1 MTKRKKAREEMM
13 KEWIAIGAAL
23 LALSTGAAGAE
34 GVLKVRPSGDVKV
47 LDPMLGSD
55 SMARNFGYMVYD
67 TLFAMDETLAVKPQM
82 VESWQSSADG
92 KAWTFTLREALRFSD
107 GQPVTSEDVIASLKR
122 WSSNDSMGQQL
133 NARGAAWEAL
143 DARSFKLSLA
153 QPWGFVLEA
162 LGKPGAPVPFIM
174 PARIAGATPANQG
187 VTDQTGSGP
196 FVFKKEEWLPG
207 SKLVFARNPSYA
219 PRPEAPS
226 GFAGGK
232 IARMDRVEWHIIPDQ
247 QTAIDALR
255 KGEIDID
262 EDLSADL
269 IGLARSARDVVVA
282 RQDEIG
288 VAQQIRINSLQ
299 PPFDNPKLRQALLHA
314 VNGSEFLEAVIEDP
328 GLGKACR
335 SFYVCSSPYF
345 SEAGF
350 PKPDLDKARELVRE
364 SGYDGT
370 PVVLLDAT
378 ENANIHAFIMVAEQL
393 LRTIGLKTDLQA
405 MDWATVVSRRAS
417 KEPVGKGGWSIFI
430 SGPGGLDMMEPL
442 SHLGLRSNCDKAW
455 FGWPCDAEI
464 EAMRADFADLSDPA
478 ERKAL
483 AARIQARAVQ
493 TVPYVPIG
501 VQYQIRAHRANL
513 AGILTPP
520 APVYWNISR
529 K

>member
-1 MTKRKKAREEMM
+1 MTR
-13 KEWIAIGAAL
+13 WIAIGATL
-23 LALSTGAAGAE
+23 LALSASAAGAQ
-34 GVLKVRPSGDVKV
+34 GILKVRPSGDVKV

-67 TLFAMDETLAVKPQM
+67 TLFAVDDTLSVKPQM
-82 VESWQSSADG
+82 VENWQSTPDK
-92 KAWTFTLREALRFSD
+92 KAWTFTLREGLKFGD
-107 GQPVTSEDVIASLKR
+107 GQAVTSADVIASLKR

-133 NARGAAWEAL
+133 IARGAAWEAV
-143 DARSFKLSLA
+143 DARTFKLTLS

-174 PARIAGATPANQG
+174 PARVAATPANQG

-196 FVFKKEEWLPG
+196 FIFKKEEWVPG
-207 SKLVFARNPSYA
+207 SKLVFIKNPSYV
-219 PRPEAPS
+219 PRQEKPS
-226 GFAGGK
+226 GFSGAK
-232 IARMDRVEWHIIPDQ
+232 IAKVDRVEWLIIPDQ
-247 QTAIDALR
+247 QTGIDALR
-255 KGEIDID
+255 KGEIDIN

-269 IGLARSARDVVVA
+269 ISLAKSAKDLVVV

-288 VAQQIRINSLQ
+288 VAQQIRINSVQ
-299 PPFDNPKLRQALLHA
+299 PPFDNPKIRQALLHA

-328 GLGKACR
+328 SLGKVCR

-350 PKPDLDKARELVRE
+350 PKPDLEKARALVKE

-393 LRTIGLKTDLQA
+393 LRNIGLKTDLQA

-430 SGPGGLDMMEPL
+430 SGPGGLDMMEPM

-455 FGWPCDAEI
+455 FGWPCDTEI
-464 EAMRADFADLSDPA
+464 EAMRATFADLTDAA

-483 AARIQARAVQ
+483 AAKIQERAIQV
-493 TVPYVPIG
+493 VPYIPIG
-501 VQYQIRAHRANL
+501 VQYQIRSHRSNL
-513 AGILTPP
+513 SGIHSPP
-520 APVYWNISR
+520 APVYWNIER